1 MADRVIVFMDWQNV
15 YQGARRAFH
24 DGGGRGT
31 FGQVRPGGVG
41 EMIAA
46 RGGAANPRELEQ
58 VRVYRGFA
66 SKAQDRVGSA
76 AARMQRKA
84 WERHPKVR
92 VFPHTLQRQSRTC
105 ARCGRRATSETCP
118 ECGNVRELLN
128 EKGVDVN
135 LAIDLVSLAYEGAYD
150 VGVVFSTDT
159 DFNPA
164 IKLALRLG
172 VTIENA
178 VWWANIPHGNQQLLP
193 DDIQC
198 HKLRLDDYESVRDK
212 RLYVPRWAR

>member
-1 MADRVIVFMDWQNV
+1 MFMDWQNV

-31 FGQVRPGGVG
+31 FGQVWPDGVG

-46 RGGAANPRELEQ
+46 RGGSVSNPRELEQ

-66 SKAQDRVGSA
+66 SKAQDRVGNA
-76 AARMQRKA
+76 AARKQKEA
-84 WERHPKVR
+84 WEEHRKVK
-92 VFPHTLQRQSRTC
+92 VFPHTLQRKSRTC
-105 ARCGRRATSETCP
+105 SKCGWRATSETCP

-178 VWWANIPHGNQQLLP
+178 VWWADIPHGNRQLLP

-198 HKLRLDDYESVRDK
+198 HKLGLDDYESVRDK
-212 RLYVPRWAR
+212 SLYVPQRSRRPGAR